1 MLLLSWLAMSSH
13 TSVGAIVEWLAPHRH
28 AWYALPG
35 VTLMFVALGL
45 LMVPVLLLITATGIA
60 FGPLLGPVYAMVG
73 CLASASVG
81 FAIGRRVGFD
91 RVERLAGKRVA
102 QATGAMARHGI
113 VAAFLLRKIPLPF
126 TLANVAVGAT
136 PMRYRDFV
144 VGTLLG
150 MVAVVVGLAGFGSQ
164 ATTLVTEPS
173 PRRLGLAALTVASA
187 FTLAWLLNRVLRPR
201 EDAR

>member
-1 MLLLSWLAMSSH
+1 
-13 TSVGAIVEWLAPHRH
+13 
-28 AWYALPG
+28 
-35 VTLMFVALGL
+35 
-45 LMVPVLLLITATGIA
+45 
-60 FGPLLGPVYAMVG
+60 
-73 CLASASVG
+73 
-81 FAIGRRVGFD
+81 
-91 RVERLAGKRVA
+91 
-102 QATGAMARHGI
+102 
-113 VAAFLLRKIPLPF
+113 
-126 TLANVAVGAT
+126 
-136 PMRYRDFV
+136 MRYRDFV